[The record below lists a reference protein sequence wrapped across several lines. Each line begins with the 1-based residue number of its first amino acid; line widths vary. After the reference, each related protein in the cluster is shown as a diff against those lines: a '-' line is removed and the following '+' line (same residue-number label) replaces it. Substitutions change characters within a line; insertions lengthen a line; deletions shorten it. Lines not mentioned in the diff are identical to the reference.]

1 MEEINYPNNIAMIR
15 KIRGFTQ
22 AYVAEQIGVSRPKYI
37 DIEKGLKELT
47 VSQVEKLKELFDASF
62 YDLIGIKTDN
72 FDFRKFIQDE
82 LAKKKKDEKHFKE
95 WINLKEKLHFNAKL
109 PRIKEGEIWWCSF
122 GENIGTE
129 INGKSARFTRPVL
142 IMKKLSQFGFMGI
155 PLTSQEKSG
164 SWYAEFEFLNK
175 KEYAALCQAR
185 VMSVS
190 RLHSRLGQIPKS
202 DLNLVKNAFHE
213 LYQ

>member
-47 VSQVEKLKELFDASF
+47 VSQVEKLKELFNASF

-95 WINLKEKLHFNAKL
+95 WIDLKEKLHFNAKL

-155 PLTSQEKSG
+155 PLTSKEKSG

-202 DLNLVKNAFHE
+202 DLSLVKNAFHE

>member
-47 VSQVEKLKELFDASF
+47 VSQVEKLKELFNASF

-142 IMKKLSQFGFMGI
+142 IIKK
-155 PLTSQEKSG
+155 
-164 SWYAEFEFLNK
+164 
-175 KEYAALCQAR
+175 
-185 VMSVS
+185 
-190 RLHSRLGQIPKS
+190 
-202 DLNLVKNAFHE
+202 
-213 LYQ
+213 

>member
-95 WINLKEKLHFNAKL
+95 WIDLKEKLHFSNSL
-109 PRIKEGEIWWCSF
+109 PKIKEGEIWWCSY
-122 GENIGTE
+122 GENVGVE
-129 INGKSARFTRPVL
+129 INGKDKLFSRPVL
-142 IMKKLSQFGFMGI
+142 IYKKLSYLGFVGI
-155 PLTSQEKSG
+155 PLTSQEKNG
-164 SWYAEFEFLNK
+164 SWYVNFSFQDKNQTAVLSQVRMF
-175 KEYAALCQAR
+175 
-185 VMSVS
+185 SVS
-190 RLHSRLGQIPKS
+190 RLSSRMGELDAS
-202 DLNLVKNAFHE
+202 DFNKVKEALLQF
-213 LYQ
+213 LK